1 MKTLIVDDDHIM
13 RRMVRKAAM
22 SLGHEATG
30 CADAEKALEIL
41 KEERFALIVLDWM
54 LPGMDGVELCKNIR
68 GLPGGQRCFIIMVT
82 AKNSHEDLLAVLD
95 AGANDYIAK
104 PVDMKTLK
112 TRRTVAERIISNM
125 EDKNNNS
132 Q

>member
-1 MKTLIVDDDHIM
+1 MRTLIVDDDHIM
-13 RRMVRKAAM
+13 RRMIRKAAM
-22 SLGHEATG
+22 SLGQEATG

-41 KEERFALIVLDWM
+41 KDESFELVVLDWM
-54 LPGMDGVELCKNIR
+54 LPGMDGIELCKRIR
-68 GLPGGQRCFIIMVT
+68 VLPDGDKCFILMVT

-112 TRRTVAERIISNM
+112 TRLTVAERMISKM
-125 EDKNNNS
+125 
-132 Q
+132 